1 MAVPADTTRS
11 DVIYRALLAGFI
23 ATAVASIVLLAA
35 YALASWLG
43 ATTPGVL
50 GRWFTALT
58 TNQATALVQDGV
70 ARALIVNIVV
80 GLGWGF
86 IYAWFVE
93 PRLSGSGWEK
103 GIRFALVPWILSLIV
118 FLPLV
123 GGGFLGLALGAGPL
137 PIIGNLIL
145 HLVYG
150 STLGGI
156 YELEVLEAQAL
167 GGQPLSVS
175 SLANIS
181 AERGMAAGIAS
192 GGIGG
197 AIIGA
202 IVAALVGA
210 GAVPIAVGL
219 LAGAVF
225 GAAAGAFVGS
235 FVGLSRA

>member
-1 MAVPADTTRS
+1 MAVPVETNRADW
-11 DVIYRALLAGFI
+11 IYRALLAGFV

-35 YALASWLG
+35 YALVSWLG
-43 ATTPGVL
+43 ATVPGEV
-50 GRWFTALT
+50 GRWFVALT

-70 ARALIVNIVV
+70 ARALLVNIVV
-80 GLGWGF
+80 GLGWAF
-86 IYAWFVE
+86 IYSWFVE
-93 PRLSGSGWEK
+93 PRLAGPGWAK
-103 GIRFALVPWILSLIV
+103 GVRFALVPWVLSLIV

-145 HLVYG
+145 HLAYG
-150 STLGGI
+150 STLGAI
-156 YELEVLEAQAL
+156 YELEVLEARAL
-167 GGQPLSVS
+167 GGQSLSVS

-181 AERGMAAGIAS
+181 AERGLAAGLAS
-192 GGIGG
+192 GGGAG

-202 IVAALVGA
+202 IFAALVGA